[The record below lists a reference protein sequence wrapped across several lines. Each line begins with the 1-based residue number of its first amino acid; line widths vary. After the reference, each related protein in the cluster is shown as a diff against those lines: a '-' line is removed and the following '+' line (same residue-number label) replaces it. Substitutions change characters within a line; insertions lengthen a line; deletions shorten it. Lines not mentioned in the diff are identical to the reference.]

1 MGPSNW
7 EVGMESL
14 GAGMIIVISLLC
26 LLIAILWI
34 LMPFAV
40 FGTKDL
46 LRELIR
52 EQKKTN
58 EILVAEARRVRAMDG
73 YKADDDDLRAT
84 R

>member
-1 MGPSNW
+1 
-7 EVGMESL
+7 MEAL
-14 GAGMIIVISLLC
+14 GAGVVIAIVVLC
-26 LLIAILWI
+26 LLIAVLWI
-34 LMPFAV
+34 LMPFAI

-58 EILVAEARRVRAMDG
+58 EILIAEARRVRARDG
-73 YKADDDDLRAT
+73 YKPDDDLSAT

>member
-1 MGPSNW
+1 
-7 EVGMESL
+7 MEAL
-14 GAGMIIVISLLC
+14 GAGVVIAISLLC

-34 LMPFAV
+34 LMPFAI

-52 EQKKTN
+52 EQRKTN
-58 EILVAEARRVRAMDG
+58 EILIAEARRVRARDG
-73 YKADDDDLRAT
+73 YKPDEEMSAT

>member
-1 MGPSNW
+1 MDAA
-7 EVGMESL
+7 
-14 GAGMIIVISLLC
+14 AGMSVVLLILALLG
-26 LLIAILWI
+26 LLIAVLWI
-34 LMPFAV
+34 LMPFAI

-58 EILVAEARRVRAMDG
+58 EILIAEAKRVRARDN
-73 YKADDDDLRAT
+73 YRPDDDLSAT

>member
-1 MGPSNW
+1 
-7 EVGMESL
+7 MEAV
-14 GAGMIIVISLLC
+14 GAGVIVAISLLC

-34 LMPFAV
+34 LMPFAI
-40 FGTKDL
+40 FGSKDL

-58 EILVAEARRVRAMDG
+58 EILIAEFRRARARDG
-73 YKADDDDLRAT
+73 YKPDEDVSAT

>member
-1 MGPSNW
+1 MD
-7 EVGMESL
+7 GMEGMQAVGGVVMLLL
-14 GAGMIIVISLLC
+14 GLLV

-34 LMPFAV
+34 LMPFAI

-52 EQKKTN
+52 EEKKTN
-58 EILVAEARRVRAMDG
+58 EILIAEARRVRVRDG
-73 YKADDDDLRAT
+73 YKSDDDLTAT

>member
-1 MGPSNW
+1 
-7 EVGMESL
+7 MEAAA
-14 GAGMIIVISLLC
+14 AGMSVVVLILALLG
-26 LLIAILWI
+26 LLIAVLWI
-34 LMPFAV
+34 LMPFAI

-58 EILVAEARRVRAMDG
+58 EILIAEAQRVRARDG
-73 YKADDDDLRAT
+73 YKPDEDLTAT

>member
-1 MGPSNW
+1 
-7 EVGMESL
+7 MEAMAGIGGVLMLLL
-14 GAGMIIVISLLC
+14 GLLV

-34 LMPFAV
+34 LMPFAI

-58 EILVAEARRVRAMDG
+58 EILIAEARRVRARDG
-73 YKADDDDLRAT
+73 YKPDEDLSAT

>member
-1 MGPSNW
+1 MLL
-7 EVGMESL
+7 L
-14 GAGMIIVISLLC
+14 GLLV

-34 LMPFAV
+34 LMPFAI

-46 LRELIR
+46 LRELLR

-58 EILVAEARRVRAMDG
+58 EILIAEAKRVRARDG
-73 YKADDDDLRAT
+73 YKPDDDLSAT

>member
-1 MGPSNW
+1 MEGMQA
-7 EVGMESL
+7 VGGVVMLIL
-14 GAGMIIVISLLC
+14 GLLVLVI
-26 LLIAILWI
+26 AVLWI
-34 LMPFAV
+34 LMPFAI

-58 EILVAEARRVRAMDG
+58 EILIAEAKRARARDG
-73 YKADDDDLRAT
+73 YKPDDDLTAT

>member
-1 MGPSNW
+1 MDAMGA
-7 EVGMESL
+7 VGGVVMLLL
-14 GAGMIIVISLLC
+14 GLLA

-34 LMPFAV
+34 LMPFAI

-58 EILVAEARRVRAMDG
+58 EILIAEARRVRLRDG
-73 YKADDDDLRAT
+73 YKPDEDLSAT